1 MLNTYN
7 KYAKKGEK
15 TNHVK
20 CSVRATRSR
29 KKDWKTKIG
38 TKKGNKQ
45 KTVTSMH
52 INPTMSIIILNVNG
66 VSRGF
71 SGALVIKNPPA
82 NVGNVRHEVQSLGQ
96 EDPLEEG
103 MASHSSILAWRIP
116 MDREA
121 WRATVQ
127 RVAKSQT

>member
-1 MLNTYN
+1 MDANSRITTKKKGKNKYN
-7 KYAKKGEK
+7 KHAKKEK

-20 CSVRATRSR
+20 CSIRNSRGR

-66 VSRGF
+66 VSKGF
-71 SGALVIKNPPA
+71 
-82 NVGNVRHEVQSLGQ
+82 LGC
-96 EDPLEEG
+96 
-103 MASHSSILAWRIP
+103 W
-116 MDREA
+116 
-121 WRATVQ
+121 
-127 RVAKSQT
+127 